1 MSCSSLLWRFDGT
14 AGGATNWPVCESNG
28 LKMVVLLCEMAVLKE
43 EGRLSALKFEFEEWV
58 AMDLPDDDKEDVE
71 VEVEEEEAEEGE
83 VDGEE
88 SMVSLCAPSWMSMSM
103 LISVLTSM
111 FVSPSMSTL
120 SISMPTSSLL
130 MFALLCCIF
139 L

>member
-28 LKMVVLLCEMAVLKE
+28 LKMVVLLCAMAVLKE

-111 FVSPSMSTL
+111 FVSPSMSTS
-120 SISMPTSSLL
+120 SISMPTPSLL